1 MAEANSRGFGPHPAV
16 CGEPLKSLKQGKE
29 QQGHLKLI
37 SAVLVDGGFEGDE
50 MAAGDWVEAFT
61 ALEAT
66 PAPQPR
72 GASAFIKYVLNMQEL
87 S

>member
-1 MAEANSRGFGPHPAV
+1 MAEANSRGFGPHPAG
-16 CGEPLKSLKQGKE
+16 CGEPLKGLKQGKE
-29 QQGHLKLI
+29 RQGHLKPI
-37 SAVLVDGGFEGDE
+37 TAVLVGGGFGGDE

-61 ALEAT
+61 ELEAT

-72 GASAFIKYVLNMQEL
+72 GASAFVKCVLNTQEL